1 MNSIL
6 STPIKFL
13 DGIGEKNA
21 EYLLKYL
28 NISTYKD
35 LLHYFPYKLIDRS
48 KFYTI
53 SELNTGLAEIQ
64 LIGKI
69 TEFKEVKGQKG
80 SSRLVAIFEDKTGI
94 LELVWFKNYS
104 WIQSKVKTNEEIV
117 VFGRIQSFGNKFSVS
132 HPEIEKLESFKLKT
146 KTLEPVYSIPETF
159 KSKRISSKTIQ
170 KWINTIL
177 TKINFEIDDFFS
189 EEFKNNY
196 GLIGRYDSFLKIHF
210 PQNLIQLNEA
220 ENRLKFEEFFFFD
233 LSLKQRKIY
242 NKKKNISYPF
252 TNIGHY
258 VNDFY
263 TKHLPFK
270 LTNAQIKVIKEIRN
284 DLRSEYQ
291 MNRLLQGDVGSG
303 KTIVALISMLI
314 ALDNNYQCCLM
325 APTEILANQ
334 HFTGI
339 SKLVNPLNINIKLLT
354 GSTNKKE
361 RNYIFENLENGEIK
375 ILIGTHALI
384 EDTVKFKN
392 LGLSIIDEQHRFGVQ
407 QRAKLIKKNKKLP
420 HNLVMTATPIPRSL
434 MKTVYGDLD
443 LSIIDELPTGRLP
456 IKTFHKK
463 NSHRLE
469 VISFIK
475 SQILIGR
482 QIYVVYPLIE
492 ESSTLDLMDL
502 MDGYESLS
510 RDFPL
515 PEYKISI
522 LHGKMKPADK
532 AYEMERFIKGDTQI
546 MVATTVIEVGVN
558 VPNASVM
565 VIESSERFGLSQ
577 LHQLRGRVGRDSNQ
591 SFCILMTKDK
601 LSDEANT
608 RIKTMVRTNDGF
620 EIANVDLQ
628 LRGPG
633 NVLGTEQSGVLPF
646 KLASITKDQSIF
658 NLAQKAVDF
667 ILTEDINLD
676 LEKNKKL
683 KYYLQK
689 TISKQTYW
697 STIG

>member
-258 VNDFY
+258 VSDFY

-407 QRAKLIKKNKKLP
+407 QRAKLIKKNKKPP